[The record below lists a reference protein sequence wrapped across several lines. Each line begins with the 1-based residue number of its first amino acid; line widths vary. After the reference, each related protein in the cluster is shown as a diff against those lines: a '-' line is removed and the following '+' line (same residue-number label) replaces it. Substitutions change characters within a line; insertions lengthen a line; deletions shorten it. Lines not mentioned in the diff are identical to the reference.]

1 MVNIKTSKAYKKNLK
16 RLSKSGNFNKKV
28 LIEILG
34 KILSNT
40 TLEEKRKDHQLNGPL
55 AHLRECHIE
64 SDLLLI
70 YEFDKSNN
78 VLHLANIGS
87 HSDLFE

>member
-1 MVNIKTSKAYKKNLK
+1 MINIKTSKAYKKNLK
-16 RLSKSGNFNKKV
+16 RLLKSGNFNKKV
-28 LIEILG
+28 LIDILE

-40 TLEEKRKDHQLNGPL
+40 ELEEKRKDHQLNGTL

-64 SDLLLI
+64 SDLLLL
-70 YEFDKSNN
+70 YEFDKYSNI
-78 VLHLANIGS
+78 LHLANIGS